1 MPPLLL
7 PEVLGL
13 PPLLPEVMGLLNGD
27 NGLSL
32 LLGLLKPPLL
42 SEGAGLLD
50 DDDGL
55 LPLGL

>member
-42 SEGAGLLD
+42 AEGAGLLD